1 MLELDYQNPT
11 SLEAA
16 IAAMAKGDARA
27 LVGGTDLIVQLREN
41 RRTARRIVDVKNIP
55 ELVELKREAG
65 GSWRIGAA
73 TSVI

>member
-16 IAAMAKGDARA
+16 IAIMAQGDARA
-27 LVGGTDLIVQLREN
+27 LAAGTDLIVQLKEN
-41 RRTARRIVDVKNIP
+41 RRTASRIVDLKNLL
-55 ELVELKREAG
+55 ELVGLKREPS

-73 TSVI
+73 ASVI

>member
-16 IAAMAKGDARA
+16 IAIRAQGDARA
-27 LVGGTDLIVQLREN
+27 LAGGTDLIAQLKEK
-41 RRTARRIVDVKNIP
+41 RRSAMRID
-55 ELVELKREAG
+55 AT
-65 GSWRIGAA
+65 